1 MRKIYL
7 SIGSNKG
14 NRYSFIKEA
23 LRLIRKDIGKVILM
37 SKIYETK
44 SWGFQSDDFLNI
56 CIMIKSELLPS
67 ELLNKLSK
75 SRKAVDTGKSG
86 TFGYRI
92 KEGVNS
98 GKVIKHLKKTSDN
111 I

>member
-1 MRKIYL
+1 MDRHTKL
-7 SIGSNKG
+7 L
-14 NRYSFIKEA
+14 KEFS
-23 LRLIRKDIGKVILM
+23 R
-37 SKIYETK
+37 SKT
-44 SWGFQSDDFLNI
+44 QA
-56 CIMIKSELLPS
+56 

-86 TFGYRI
+86 TVGYRI

-98 GKVIKHLKKTSDN
+98 GKVIKHLKKTSDS

>member
-1 MRKIYL
+1 MDRHTKL
-7 SIGSNKG
+7 L
-14 NRYSFIKEA
+14 KEFS
-23 LRLIRKDIGKVILM
+23 R
-37 SKIYETK
+37 TK
-44 SWGFQSDDFLNI
+44 TQA
-56 CIMIKSELLPS
+56 

-92 KEGVNS
+92 KEGINS